1 MRVLVTGASRG
12 LGLAFCQKLAERGD
26 DVLAVVRQPNP
37 EIEATGATIIA
48 GIDVADDASVARLAE
63 AVGDEPIDLVIAN
76 AGINKT
82 YAQGIAELDLP
93 TLKEEFDVNTFG
105 PIRTIQAV
113 LPRLQPGAR
122 IAVISTWRPEVGAAR
137 RNYGYQMSKVALNQ
151 MQFLLADE
159 LAERGISTVVLSP
172 GPMNTKL
179 LREVVEAGH
188 ANLTADQAQNPLD
201 VARDLLVHIDALD
214 AETSGRW
221 LFRTGDSMTDRARG
235 PVFGH

>member
-12 LGLAFCQKLAERGD
+12 LGLGFCTMLGERGD
-26 DVLAVVRQPNP
+26 DVLAVVRAPSK
-37 EIEATGATIIA
+37 EIEATGATIIP
-48 GIDVADDASVARLAE
+48 GIDLADDASVAKLAS
-63 AVGDEPIDLVIAN
+63 AVGSEPIDLVIAN

-93 TLKEEFDVNTFG
+93 TLTEEFDVNTFG

-113 LPRLQPGAR
+113 LPRLQRGAK
-122 IAVISTWRPEVGAAR
+122 IALISTWRPEVGAAR

-151 MQFLLADE
+151 LQFLLADE
-159 LAERGISTVVLSP
+159 LADRGISTVVLSP

-214 AETSGRW
+214 PATTGRW
-221 LFRTGDSMTDRARG
+221 IFRTGDSMTDKARG

>member
-12 LGLAFCQKLAERGD
+12 LGLGFCTVLAGRGD
-26 DVLAVVRQPNP
+26 DVLAVVRASTSALD
-37 EIEATGATIIA
+37 ATGATILP
-48 GIDVADDASVARLAE
+48 GHDLADDASVPALAA
-63 AVGDEPIDLVIAN
+63 AVGSEPIDLVICN

-93 TLKEEFDVNTFG
+93 TLGYEFDVNTFG

-113 LPRLQPGAR
+113 LPRLQPGAK
-122 IAVISTWRPEVGAAR
+122 IVLISTWRPEVGAAR

-151 MQFLLADE
+151 LQFLLADE
-159 LAERGISTVVLSP
+159 LAGRGISTVVLSP
-172 GPMNTKL
+172 GPMDTEL

-188 ANLTADQAQNPLD
+188 ANLTPDMAQDPLD
-201 VARDLLVHIDALD
+201 VARDLLVQIDALTP
-214 AETSGRW
+214 ETTGRW
-221 LFRTGDSMTDRARG
+221 LFRTGDSMTDKARG